1 MKISPFF
8 SNARLAFS
16 LHKKGLLHKSP
27 PSHWKK
33 GEKGSVILLPGFG
46 EPWTFL
52 QTIAEDLNKLG
63 YAIHVEQKL
72 TYNFHSLEKSV
83 FLLKTYIEEQKLK
96 NVILLSHSKGGLI
109 AKQYMDT
116 FTDNNISLS
125 ISIATPYHGTPL
137 AYLWIFSLKE
147 LTPNSQ
153 AIKQILN
160 NTKNNHKILNIY
172 AKVDSIIASSKKPVL
187 QGAENILIDVIG
199 HTNILEHKQTHA
211 TIRTFLKTR
220 RM

>member
-1 MKISPFF
+1 MNITSFF

-16 LHKKGLLHKSP
+16 LHKIGLLHPSP

-33 GEKGSVILLPGFG
+33 GEKGTVVLLPGFG

-63 YAIHVEQKL
+63 YAIHVIQKL
-72 TYNFHSLEKSV
+72 TYNFRSLATSV
-83 FLLKTYIEEQKLK
+83 DLLKEHIEKQGLK
-96 NVILLSHSKGGLI
+96 NVILLSHSKGGLV

-116 FTDNNISLS
+116 FTDNNVSLS

-137 AYLWIFSLKE
+137 AHIWIFSLKE
-147 LTPNSQ
+147 LIPNSQ
-153 AIKQILN
+153 TIKQILY

-172 AKVDSIIASSKKPVL
+172 AKIDNIIGSSKKPIL
-187 QGAENILIDVIG
+187 PRAENVMIDVTG
-199 HTNILEHKQTHA
+199 HTKILEDKQTL
-211 TIRTFLKTR
+211 TSIRRFLKTWR
-220 RM
+220 A